1 MAKII
6 SYPSSTPVK
15 GDLVLGT
22 KQAITGNETNP
33 TKNFTV
39 ESVVE
44 AGLTSD
50 ALLFKGVGLTF
61 TTGEDYKALTNRTDG
76 VFPSNCRYEKLKID
90 FSNLTLEPGYT
101 YKLVIE
107 RWKKGSSR
115 TSNTTPISY
124 KRTGYRALGSKTN
137 DAMEPPFTE
146 RPGAITITSTTGQIF
161 DFRPDLY
168 YSSGTGNKGFPK
180 LSGQV
185 KQSWN
190 RKTSKQFFQFRIS
203 RTDASGNT
211 VLSPA
216 LAQLKLIGFS
226 DGGVNRITWGAL

>member
-22 KQAITGNETNP
+22 KQAIVGTETNP

-39 ESVVE
+39 ESVVD

-50 ALLFKGVGLTF
+50 ALRVGLTF
-61 TTGEDYKALTNRTDG
+61 TTGEDYKALTNRAAP
-76 VFPSNCRYEKLKID
+76 FPTNCKYEKLKID

-107 RWKKGSSR
+107 RWKKGALR
-115 TSNTTPISY
+115 NSNTTPSSY
-124 KRTGYRALGSKTN
+124 KRTGYRALGN
-137 DAMEPPFTE
+137 AANGMNPPFSQ
-146 RPGAITITSTTGQIF
+146 RPGAITITSTTGQVF

-168 YSSGTGNKGFPK
+168 YSASLVSEKNFPK
-180 LSGQV
+180 ISGQCR
-185 KQSWN
+185 QSWN
-190 RKTSKQFFQFRIS
+190 RKTSTQFFQFRIS
-203 RTDASGNT
+203 RTDGIGNT

-226 DGGVNRITWGAL
+226 FDGVNRITWSAL

>member
-6 SYPSSTPVK
+6 SYPSVEAVK

-39 ESVVE
+39 QSVVD

-50 ALLFKGVGLTF
+50 ALLFKSVGLTF
-61 TTGEDYKALTNRTDG
+61 TTGEEYKALTNRTDG
-76 VFPSNCRYEKLKID
+76 SFPANCRYEKLKID

-107 RWKKGSSR
+107 RWKKGSLR
-115 TSNTTPISY
+115 TSNTPVSY
-124 KRTGYRALGSKTN
+124 KRTGYRALGNSAN
-137 DAMEPPFTE
+137 GMNPPFSQ
-146 RPGAITITSTTGQIF
+146 RPGAITITSTTGQVF

-180 LSGQV
+180 LSGQC
-185 KQSWN
+185 KQSWYRN
-190 RKTSKQFFQFRIS
+190 TSTQFFQFRIS

-216 LAQLKLIGFS
+216 LAQLKLIGS
-226 DGGVNRITWGAL
+226 KSNNINNSRITWSAL

>member
-1 MAKII
+1 MPII
-6 SYPSSTPVK
+6 YSYPSDTPEK
-15 GDLVLGT
+15 NDIVLGT
-22 KQAITGNETNP
+22 KQSTNGNQSNS

-39 ESVVE
+39 KSIVD

-50 ALLFKGVGLTF
+50 ALLFKDVGLTF
-61 TTGEDYKALTNRTDG
+61 TTGQDYKALTNRTDG
-76 VFPSNCRYEKLKID
+76 SFPTNCKYEKLKID

-107 RWKKGSSR
+107 RWKKGSLR
-115 TSNTTPISY
+115 DSNDLGSN
-124 KRTGYRALGSKTN
+124 KRTGYRALGSAAN
-137 DAMEPPFTE
+137 DGMNPPFSQ
-146 RPGAITITSTTGQIF
+146 RPGAITITSTTGQLF

-180 LSGQV
+180 LSGQC

-190 RKTSKQFFQFRIS
+190 RKTSTQFFQFRIS
-203 RTDASGNT
+203 RTNASGNT

-226 DGGVNRITWGAL
+226 YGGVNRITWSAL

>member
-6 SYPSSTPVK
+6 SYPSVEPVK

-22 KQAITGNETNP
+22 KQATVGTETNP

-39 ESVVE
+39 ESVVD

-50 ALLFKGVGLTF
+50 ALLFKGVGLIF
-61 TTGEDYKALTNRTDG
+61 TTGEDYKAVTNRTDG
-76 VFPSNCRYEKLKID
+76 SFPSNCKYEKLKID

-107 RWKKGSSR
+107 RWKKGALR
-115 TSNTTPISY
+115 TSNTTPTSY
-124 KRTGYRALGSKTN
+124 KRTGYRALGN
-137 DAMEPPFTE
+137 AVNGMNPPFSQ

-190 RKTSKQFFQFRIS
+190 RKTSTQFFQFRIS

>member
-6 SYPSSTPVK
+6 SYPSATPVK
-15 GDLVLGT
+15 GDLILGT
-22 KQAITGNETNP
+22 KQATVGTETNP

-39 ESVVE
+39 ESVVD

-61 TTGEDYKALTNRTDG
+61 TTGQDYKATTTRTDG
-76 VFPSNCRYEKLKID
+76 SFPTNCKYEKLKID

-107 RWKKGSSR
+107 RWKKGSLR
-115 TSNTTPISY
+115 NSNDLGSN
-124 KRTGYRALGSKTN
+124 KRTGYRALGNATN
-137 DAMEPPFTE
+137 GMNPPFSQ
-146 RPGAITITSTTGQIF
+146 RPGAITITSTTGQVF

-180 LSGQV
+180 LSGQC
-185 KQSWN
+185 KQSWD
-190 RKTSKQFFQFRIS
+190 RKTSTQFFQFRIS
-203 RTDASGNT
+203 RTNASGNT

-226 DGGVNRITWGAL
+226 HGGVNRITWSAL

>member
-1 MAKII
+1 MPII
-6 SYPSSTPVK
+6 YSYPSDIPEK
-15 GDLVLGT
+15 NDIVLGT
-22 KQAITGNETNP
+22 KQAIVGTETNP

-39 ESVVE
+39 ESVVD

-76 VFPSNCRYEKLKID
+76 SFPSNCKYEKLKID

-107 RWKKGSSR
+107 RWKKGGLR
-115 TSNTTPISY
+115 GDPANTY
-124 KRTGYRALGSKTN
+124 KRTGYRSLGN
-137 DAMEPPFTE
+137 AANGMNPPFSQ
-146 RPGAITITSTTGQIF
+146 RPGAITITSTTGQVF

-180 LSGQV
+180 LSGQG
-185 KQSWN
+185 KQSWS
-190 RKTSKQFFQFRIS
+190 RKTSTQFFQFRIS
-203 RTDASGNT
+203 RTDASANT

-226 DGGVNRITWGAL
+226 DGGVNRITWSAL

>member
-6 SYPSSTPVK
+6 SYPSVEPVK

-22 KQAITGNETNP
+22 KQATVGTKTNP

-61 TTGEDYKALTNRTDG
+61 TTGEDYRALTNRTDG
-76 VFPSNCRYEKLKID
+76 SFPSNCKYEKLKID

-107 RWKKGSSR
+107 RWKKGGLR
-115 TSNTTPISY
+115 GGNIPANTY

-137 DAMEPPFTE
+137 ESMQPPFTE
-146 RPGAITITSTTGQIF
+146 RPGAITITSTTGQVF

-168 YSSGTGNKGFPK
+168 YSSGTGVKGFPK
-180 LSGQV
+180 LSGQS
-185 KQSWN
+185 KTSAQA
-190 RKTSKQFFQFRIS
+190 TSKQFFQFRIS
-203 RTDASGNT
+203 RTDGSGNT

-216 LAQLKLIGFS
+216 LAQLKLIGS
-226 DGGVNRITWGAL
+226 ILDGRNRITWSAL

>member
-22 KQAITGNETNP
+22 KQATVGTETNP

-39 ESVVE
+39 ESVVD

-61 TTGEDYKALTNRTDG
+61 TTGVDYRALTNRTDG
-76 VFPSNCRYEKLKID
+76 SFPSNCQYEKLKID
-90 FSNLTLEPGYT
+90 FSNLTFEPGYT

-107 RWKKGSSR
+107 RWKKGSLRS
-115 TSNTTPISY
+115 SNIATSY
-124 KRTGYRALGSKTN
+124 KRTGYRALGN
-137 DAMEPPFTE
+137 AANGMNPPFSQ
-146 RPGAITITSTTGQIF
+146 RPGAITITSTTGQVF

-180 LSGQV
+180 LSGQG

-190 RKTSKQFFQFRIS
+190 RKTSTQFFQFRIS
-203 RTDASGNT
+203 RTDASANT

-226 DGGVNRITWGAL
+226 DGGVNRITWSAL

>member
-6 SYPSSTPVK
+6 SYPSVEAVK

-22 KQAITGNETNP
+22 KQAVTGNETNP

-39 ESVVE
+39 QSVVD

-50 ALLFKGVGLTF
+50 ALLFKDVGLTF

-76 VFPSNCRYEKLKID
+76 SFPANCKYEKLKID

-107 RWKKGSSR
+107 RWKKGSLR
-115 TSNTTPISY
+115 NSNPPSNSY
-124 KRTGYRALGSKTN
+124 KRTGYRALGKSSN
-137 DAMEPPFTE
+137 GMNPPFSQ
-146 RPGAITITSTTGQIF
+146 RPGEITIASTTGQVF

-180 LSGQV
+180 LSGQG
-185 KQSWN
+185 KQSWS
-190 RKTSKQFFQFRIS
+190 RKTSTQFFQFRIS
-203 RTDASGNT
+203 RTNASGNT

-226 DGGVNRITWGAL
+226 HGGVNRITWSAL

>member
-6 SYPSSTPVK
+6 SYPSATPVK
-15 GDLVLGT
+15 GDLILGT
-22 KQAITGNETNP
+22 KQATVGTETNP

-39 ESVVE
+39 ESVVD

-50 ALLFKGVGLTF
+50 ALLFRSVGLTF
-61 TTGEDYKALTNRTDG
+61 TTGEDYKTTTTRTDG
-76 VFPSNCRYEKLKID
+76 SFPSNCKYEKLKID
-90 FSNLTLEPGYT
+90 FSNLILEPGYT

-107 RWKKGSSR
+107 RWKKGSLR
-115 TSNTTPISY
+115 NSNITTSY
-124 KRTGYRALGSKTN
+124 KGTGYRALGN
-137 DAMEPPFTE
+137 AANGMNPPFSQ

-168 YSSGTGNKGFPK
+168 YSSGTSNKGFPK
-180 LSGQV
+180 LSGQG
-185 KQSWN
+185 KQSWS
-190 RKTSKQFFQFRIS
+190 RKTSTQFFQFRIS
-203 RTDASGNT
+203 RTDGSGNT

-226 DGGVNRITWGAL
+226 DGGVNRITWSAL

>member
-6 SYPSSTPVK
+6 SYPSVEAVK

-39 ESVVE
+39 QSVVD

-61 TTGEDYKALTNRTDG
+61 TTGEEYKALTNRTDG
-76 VFPSNCRYEKLKID
+76 SFPTNCKYEKLKID
-90 FSNLTLEPGYT
+90 FSNITLEPGYT

-107 RWKKGSSR
+107 RWKKGSLR
-115 TSNTTPISY
+115 NTGAITTY

-137 DAMEPPFTE
+137 NGMLPPFTE
-146 RPGAITITSTTGQIF
+146 RPGAITITSTTGQVF

-168 YSSGTGNKGFPK
+168 YSSGTGIYGFPK
-180 LSGQV
+180 LSGQG
-185 KQSWN
+185 KQSWS
-190 RKTSKQFFQFRIS
+190 RKTSTQFFQFRIS
-203 RTDASGNT
+203 RTDGTGNT

-216 LAQLKLIGFS
+216 LAQLKIIGFS
-226 DGGVNRITWGAL
+226 DGGVNRITWSAL

>member
-6 SYPSSTPVK
+6 SYPSVTPVK

-22 KQAITGNETNP
+22 KQATVGTETNP

-39 ESVVE
+39 ESVVD

-50 ALLFKGVGLTF
+50 ALLFRSVGLTF
-61 TTGEDYKALTNRTDG
+61 TTGEDYKTTTTRTDG
-76 VFPSNCRYEKLKID
+76 SFPSNCNYEKLKID

-107 RWKKGSSR
+107 RWKKGALR
-115 TSNTTPISY
+115 NSNTTPSSY
-124 KRTGYRALGSKTN
+124 KRTGYRALGN
-137 DAMEPPFTE
+137 AANGMNPPFSQ

-180 LSGQV
+180 LSGQG

-190 RKTSKQFFQFRIS
+190 RKTSTQFFQFRIS
-203 RTDASGNT
+203 RTDGSGNT

-216 LAQLKLIGFS
+216 LAQLKLIGS
-226 DGGVNRITWGAL
+226 SLGGYNRITWSAL

>member
-50 ALLFKGVGLTF
+50 ALLFKGVSLTF
-61 TTGEDYKALTNRTDG
+61 TTGEDYRALTNRTDG
-76 VFPSNCRYEKLKID
+76 SFPSNCKYEKLKID

-107 RWKKGSSR
+107 RWKKGALR
-115 TSNTTPISY
+115 TSNTTPTSY
-124 KRTGYRALGSKTN
+124 KRTGYRALGN
-137 DAMEPPFTE
+137 AVNGMNPPFSQ
-146 RPGAITITSTTGQIF
+146 RPGAITITSITGQIF

-190 RKTSKQFFQFRIS
+190 RKTSTQFFQFRIS
-203 RTDASGNT
+203 RTDGIGNT

-226 DGGVNRITWGAL
+226 DGGVNRITWSAL

>member
-1 MAKII
+1 MPII
-6 SYPSSTPVK
+6 YSYPSDTPEK
-15 GDLVLGT
+15 NDIVLGT
-22 KQAITGNETNP
+22 KQSTNGNQSNS

-39 ESVVE
+39 KSIVD

-50 ALLFKGVGLTF
+50 ALLFKDVGLTF
-61 TTGEDYKALTNRTDG
+61 TTGQDYKALTNRTDG
-76 VFPSNCRYEKLKID
+76 SFPTNCKYEKLKID

-107 RWKKGSSR
+107 RWKKGSLR
-115 TSNTTPISY
+115 DSNDFGSN
-124 KRTGYRALGSKTN
+124 KRTGYRALGSAAN
-137 DAMEPPFTE
+137 DGMNPPFSQ
-146 RPGAITITSTTGQIF
+146 RPGAITITSTTGQLF

-180 LSGQV
+180 LSGQC

-190 RKTSKQFFQFRIS
+190 RKTSTQFFQFRIS
-203 RTDASGNT
+203 RTNASGNT

-226 DGGVNRITWGAL
+226 YGGVNRITWSAL

>member
-6 SYPSSTPVK
+6 SYPSVEPVK

-22 KQAITGNETNP
+22 KQATVGTETNP

-39 ESVVE
+39 ESVVD

-50 ALLFKGVGLTF
+50 ALLFRSVGLTF
-61 TTGEDYKALTNRTDG
+61 TTGEDYKATTTRTDG
-76 VFPSNCRYEKLKID
+76 SFPSNCKYEKLKID

-107 RWKKGSSR
+107 RWKKGSLR
-115 TSNTTPISY
+115 NSNITTSY
-124 KRTGYRALGSKTN
+124 KRTGYRALGN
-137 DAMEPPFTE
+137 AANGMNPPFSQ

-180 LSGQV
+180 LSGQS

-190 RKTSKQFFQFRIS
+190 RKTSTQFFQFRIS
-203 RTDASGNT
+203 KTNGSGNT
-211 VLSPA
+211 VLSPV
-216 LAQLKLIGFS
+216 LAQLKLIGS
-226 DGGVNRITWGAL
+226 SLGGYNRITWSAL